1 MTIVKL
7 NDKDEKL
14 LTEFESL
21 LKDIKRIESLDFTLN
36 SYYLLID
43 NEGKVKGYISLYQVL
58 DEVNILYIY
67 VDKELRGNGY
77 GKALFNE
84 ALKGITIKN
93 YKVFLEVRV
102 SNTIAINLYTKL
114 GFKEYAI
121 RKAYYS
127 DGEDAILMEME
138 VC

>member
-21 LKDIKRIESLDFTLN
+21 LKDIKRIESLDFSLN

-43 NEGKVKGYISLYQVL
+43 TEGKVKGYISLYQVL

>member
-14 LTEFESL
+14 LTEFENL
-21 LKDIKRIESLDFTLN
+21 LKDIKRIESLDFALN

-43 NEGKVKGYISLYQVL
+43 NEGRVKGYISLYQVL

>member
-14 LTEFESL
+14 LTEFENL
-21 LKDIKRIESLDFTLN
+21 LKDIKRIESLDFSLN

-121 RKAYYS
+121 RKEYYS

>member
-1 MTIVKL
+1 MPIVKL

-14 LTEFESL
+14 LTEFENL
-21 LKDIKRIESLDFTLN
+21 LKDIKRIESLDFSLN
-36 SYYLLID
+36 SYYLLVD
-43 NEGKVKGYISLYQVL
+43 NEDKVKGYISLYQVL

>member
-7 NDKDEKL
+7 NDKDERL
-14 LTEFESL
+14 LTEFENL
-21 LKDIKRIESLDFTLN
+21 LKDIKRIESLDFSLN

-67 VDKELRGNGY
+67 VDKELRGKGY

-102 SNTIAINLYTKL
+102 SNTIALNLYTKL

>member
-7 NDKDEKL
+7 NDNDERL
-14 LTEFESL
+14 LTEFENL
-21 LKDIKRIESLDFTLN
+21 LKDIKRIESLDFSLN

-67 VDKELRGNGY
+67 VDKELRGKGY

-102 SNTIAINLYTKL
+102 SNTIALNLYTKL

-121 RKAYYS
+121 RKEYYS

>member
-14 LTEFESL
+14 LTEFENL

>member
-7 NDKDEKL
+7 NDNDERL
-14 LTEFESL
+14 LTEFENL
-21 LKDIKRIESLDFTLN
+21 LKDIKRIESLDFSLN

-67 VDKELRGNGY
+67 VDKELRGKGY

-102 SNTIAINLYTKL
+102 SNTIALNLYTKL

>member
-7 NDKDEKL
+7 NDNDERL
-14 LTEFESL
+14 LTEFENL
-21 LKDIKRIESLDFTLN
+21 LKDIKRIESLDFSLN

-102 SNTIAINLYTKL
+102 SNTIALNLYTKL

-127 DGEDAILMEME
+127 DGEDAILMEMK

>member
-14 LTEFESL
+14 LTEFENL
-21 LKDIKRIESLDFTLN
+21 LKDIKRIESLDFSLN

-58 DEVNILYIY
+58 DEVNTLYIY

>member
-14 LTEFESL
+14 LTEFENL

-43 NEGKVKGYISLYQVL
+43 TEGKVKGYISLYQVL

>member
-1 MTIVKL
+1 MPIVKL

-14 LTEFESL
+14 LTEFENL
-21 LKDIKRIESLDFTLN
+21 LKDIKRIESLDFSLN
-36 SYYLLID
+36 SYYLLVD
-43 NEGKVKGYISLYQVL
+43 NEDKVKGYISLYQVL

-121 RKAYYS
+121 RKEYYS

>member
-14 LTEFESL
+14 LTEFENL
-21 LKDIKRIESLDFTLN
+21 LKDIKRIESLDFSLN

>member
-7 NDKDEKL
+7 NDKDERL
-14 LTEFESL
+14 LTEFENL
-21 LKDIKRIESLDFTLN
+21 LKDIKRIESLDFNLN

-67 VDKELRGNGY
+67 VDKELRGKGY

-102 SNTIAINLYTKL
+102 SNTIALNLYTKL

>member
-7 NDKDEKL
+7 NDNDERL
-14 LTEFESL
+14 LTEFENL
-21 LKDIKRIESLDFTLN
+21 LKDIKRIESLDFSLN

-102 SNTIAINLYTKL
+102 SNTIALNLYTKL

-121 RKAYYS
+121 RKEYYS

>member
-7 NDKDEKL
+7 NDKDERL
-14 LTEFESL
+14 LTEFENL
-21 LKDIKRIESLDFTLN
+21 LKDIKRIESLDFSLN

-102 SNTIAINLYTKL
+102 SNTIALNLYTKL

-121 RKAYYS
+121 RKEYYS

>member
-14 LTEFESL
+14 LTEFENL
-21 LKDIKRIESLDFTLN
+21 LKDIKRIESLDFSLN

-43 NEGKVKGYISLYQVL
+43 NEGKAKGYISLYQVL